1 MLPLSSSPCSVHP
14 PVMQTIASQQTIPQT
29 ISPQTSPLVDQQEIC
44 SLRHQRAQNQNAVDL
59 NPSAPINHQALLTTV
74 LAFGIPAFHASL
86 TTKDSAFAFGLNVPV
101 WEAVRSFDSILLA
114 ALVAALFKESAQ
126 LDPIYWF
133 FIVCSLLQA
142 SMGLICSTILIV
154 IFSDGHHRS
163 EYRSI
168 HEDRLCLLFWNIW
181 DHFSLPAIS
190 TVWSVLTFMIALVVD
205 AVWPNAAQNNNC
217 SGQYHRNSQFTV
229 AKVMLLLMLFFAA
242 MRVGVFMVHLR
253 HISQALSRPQS
264 A

>member
-1 MLPLSSSPCSVHP
+1 
-14 PVMQTIASQQTIPQT
+14 MQTITSQQTIF
-29 ISPQTSPLVDQQEIC
+29 PQTSPLVDQQEIR
-44 SLRHQRAQNQNAVDL
+44 SLRYQRAQNQNAVDL

-74 LAFGIPAFHASL
+74 LAL
-86 TTKDSAFAFGLNVPV
+86 AFAFGLNVPV

-142 SMGLICSTILIV
+142 SVGLICSTILIV
-154 IFSDGHHRS
+154 IFSDGRHRS

-205 AVWPNAAQNNNC
+205 AVWPNAAQNNN
-217 SGQYHRNSQFTV
+217 NTIAIV
-229 AKVMLLLMLFFAA
+229 N
-242 MRVGVFMVHLR
+242 
-253 HISQALSRPQS
+253 
-264 A
+264 